1 MSKQPASASNSSRWS
16 LPALALGAFGIGM
29 TEFVPI
35 GLLPQISEHFSVSIP
50 SAGWVV
56 SIYALGVLVGVP
68 LMTAVGAR
76 LNRRTMLAGLMGL
89 YAAGNLMAALA
100 PSFGFLL
107 GGRVLASFTHGAFFG
122 IGAIVAGQLVGP
134 AKRSAA
140 IAMMFTGLTLANL
153 VGVPAGA
160 WIGAVAGWQ
169 ATFAVMVG
177 LGVLA
182 ATALWLFIPALPA
195 PAGFSFT
202 GELRSAAKPQVLL
215 AMMVTM
221 LGFGGV
227 FAAITYLAPMLHA
240 EAGASESGMTLML
253 AILGIGMVLGNALGG
268 KLADRHQLA
277 TAVAG
282 LGGLILVLG
291 SLAFTMHSYWAAA
304 VSVFLIGGFG
314 FLIVAPLQAR
324 VLDQAAAAPTLASA
338 LNIGAFN
345 IGNAVAAWAAGATL
359 GLGWGYASAAWVG
372 VALSGLGLV
381 VLLLSVASRGGSDAR
396 TTHPHRMA
404 QRVGAA

>member
-1 MSKQPASASNSSRWS
+1 MSNQPASATNSPRYS
-16 LPALALGAFGIGM
+16 LLALALGAFGIGM

-35 GLLPQISEHFSVSIP
+35 GLLPQIAEHFSVSIP
-50 SAGWVV
+50 AAGWVV
-56 SIYALGVLVGVP
+56 SVYALGVLVGVP
-68 LMTAVGAR
+68 IMTVVGSR
-76 LNRRTMLAGLMGL
+76 LNRRTMLAGLMVL
-89 YAAGNLMAALA
+89 YAVGNLVTALA

-122 IGAIVAGQLVGP
+122 IGAIVAAQLVGP
-134 AKRSAA
+134 AQRSGA

-169 ATFAVMVG
+169 ATFAVMVALG
-177 LGVLA
+177 LLA
-182 ATALWLFIPALPA
+182 AGALWVLIPRLAP
-195 PAGFSFT
+195 PAGFSFK
-202 GELRSAAKPQVLL
+202 GELRSAARPQVIM
-215 AMMVTM
+215 AMLVTL

-240 EAGASESGMTLML
+240 EAGVSESGMTLML
-253 AILGIGMVLGNALGG
+253 ALLGVGMVVGNSLGG
-268 KLADRHQLA
+268 RLADRHQIA

-282 LGGLILVLG
+282 LLGLILALG

-304 VSVFLIGGFG
+304 VSVLLIGGFG
-314 FLIVAPLQAR
+314 FLIVPPLQAR

-359 GLGWGYASAAWVG
+359 SLGWGYASAAWVG
-372 VALSGLGLV
+372 VGLSALGLV
-381 VLLLSVASRGGSDAR
+381 VLLVSVASKR
-396 TTHPHRMA
+396 
-404 QRVGAA
+404 GAAPEPEPAVAAGQELRTA